1 MSGHEATT
9 RQINCREMYLKYKG
23 INIVESDDWVAH
35 PAMVNPSSVVVAE

>member
-1 MSGHEATT
+1 
-9 RQINCREMYLKYKG
+9 MYLKYKG